1 MLFLI
6 KQAFSAFNCVRN
18 LEFPYNDKLMKTVQ
32 LYFLFYFLTTLSLF
46 GQLIVDEKDAHAQ
59 RDGINLNS
67 PYHTTISFFFNLEP
81 KNFKPAR
88 AARTLD
94 RRGVEGNPEELAVKL
109 QQIFEGKGIIIRTSE
124 IPNDPDYIDSTGK
137 DENKYFYD
145 KTRLPNIYLEK
156 RGEQWRFSSFSVSQ
170 INKLHAETYPYGTD
184 RLLNLL
190 PKIGTEHYFGLQT
203 WQIFGIVVLVILTF
217 LFHLIITF
225 LVDKVLIYVM
235 NQLGYGEVGRNYL
248 LPIAKITSFYFI
260 VLLLS
265 LLLRVL
271 QLPAEIWS
279 WIVLMF
285 RTLKPFL
292 ITLIFYKFVDV
303 VAAYFASLAAKTA
316 STLDDQLVPLLR
328 KTLKALVILIGTL
341 FILRDGFDFDIIP
354 FLTGLSIGGIAIALA
369 AQDTIKNFFGSV
381 MIFIDKPFQVGDWVT
396 SGEIDGV
403 IEEVGFRSTR
413 IRTHRNSVMYVPN
426 GKIADAV
433 VDNHGLRQYRR
444 FTTTLTVTYDT
455 TPEQIEQFVL
465 GLREL
470 VNLHP
475 KTRKDLYHVY
485 FNNLSSYSQ
494 DIMFYVFFEVPNI
507 QGELMARHEL
517 LIQIVK
523 LSQVLGVKFA
533 FPTQTLHLDSLP
545 EKSLSEKNLPEKSS
559 YEKLLK
565 EFFTKELGKFPD

>member
-1 MLFLI
+1 
-6 KQAFSAFNCVRN
+6 
-18 LEFPYNDKLMKTVQ
+18 MKKIQ
-32 LYFLFYFLTTLSLF
+32 LCFLFYFLASFSSF
-46 GQLIVDEKDAHAQ
+46 GQLIVDENDANSQ
-59 RDGINLNS
+59 REGINLNS

-94 RRGVEGNPEELAVKL
+94 RRGVEGNPEELAIKL
-109 QQIFEGKGIIIRTSE
+109 QQIIEGKGIIIRTSQ
-124 IPNDPDYIDSTGK
+124 IPNEPDYADSTAK
-137 DENKYFYD
+137 KENKYFFD
-145 KTRLPNIYLEK
+145 KNRLPNIYLEK
-156 RGEQWRFSSFSVSQ
+156 RGEQWKFSSFSVGQ
-170 INKLHAETYPYGTD
+170 IEQLHAETYPYGTD
-184 RLLNLL
+184 KLLNIL
-190 PKIGTEHYFGLQT
+190 PKIGTEHYLGLQI

-225 LVDKVLIYVM
+225 MVDKVLIYIM
-235 NQLGYGEVGRNYL
+235 NKLGYGEIGRNYL
-248 LPIAKITSFYFI
+248 LPIARITSFYFI

-279 WIVLMF
+279 WIVLAF
-285 RTLKPFL
+285 RILKPFL

-303 VAAYFASLAAKTA
+303 IAAYFASLAAKTA

-328 KTLKALVILIGTL
+328 KTLKALVVLVGTL

-444 FTTTLTVTYDT
+444 FTTTLTITYDT
-455 TPEQIEQFVL
+455 APDLIDQFVF
-465 GLREL
+465 GLREI
-470 VNLHP
+470 VSSHP

-485 FNNLSSYSQ
+485 FNNLSAYSQ
-494 DIMFYVFFEVPNI
+494 DIMFYIFFEVPNI
-507 QGELMARHEL
+507 QEELKARHEI

-523 LSQVLGVKFA
+523 LSQILGVKFA

-545 EKSLSEKNLPEKSS
+545 DKAFQDKNTPEKSS

-565 EFFTKELGKFPD
+565 EFFTKELGKLPD